1 MRQIDTRLPSV
12 EWAKINDQDKSSA
25 PTSRSNQLHSAHWAE
40 FSALDGHHYLPSESE
55 TDNPLDYPRADKI
68 SAHAAQQALNRLF
81 SHHEETV
88 SLNDLNPMRINIL
101 VMMLIAKF
109 TKDSNAVLSKVITR
123 SSDLQVFLRDQQ
135 VEDFQKQIAKA
146 VEQGEKAKKAGVCAA
161 VFDWIIGAAEV
172 VWGVCKMV
180 EGMAELAGTVL
191 TGGLSAVAGI
201 AAITAGLA
209 YIGAGCAGI
218 SKGTAEMCLA
228 LGYGDKEQL
237 KKFIEKEGEI
247 QLGLEITAMLFD
259 LIKGGALIGVALN
272 MIKPALEETLK
283 AGTSEM
289 LGNLARE
296 AGDTITTEEVKQ
308 IINTTARF
316 VAQET
321 AELVIVD
328 VTKSFTQEAFKEALA
343 SATKKTMEEVIK
355 GTAKKAVKEAA
366 EEIAGQIEKKILQ
379 KVMTKVSGK
388 IMKNIVFTW
397 LTYLRFFSGSIVT
410 IHNGLLKSESADIT
424 EKIQKLILN
433 QEFDQNK
440 LDIAERSKQQ
450 DQKMLKKIVESYADL
465 TERTFSNN
473 NQYALLQTKIANSIA

>member
-1 MRQIDTRLPSV
+1 M
-12 EWAKINDQDKSSA
+12 
-25 PTSRSNQLHSAHWAE
+25 
-40 FSALDGHHYLPSESE
+40 
-55 TDNPLDYPRADKI
+55 
-68 SAHAAQQALNRLF
+68 
-81 SHHEETV
+81 
-88 SLNDLNPMRINIL
+88 
-101 VMMLIAKF
+101 
-109 TKDSNAVLSKVITR
+109 
-123 SSDLQVFLRDQQ
+123 
-135 VEDFQKQIAKA
+135 
-146 VEQGEKAKKAGVCAA
+146 
-161 VFDWIIGAAEV
+161 
-172 VWGVCKMV
+172 WGVCKMV
-180 EGMAELAGTVL
+180 EGMVELAGTVL

-259 LIKGGALIGVALN
+259 LIKGGALIGVARN

-343 SATKKTMEEVIK
+343 SATKKND
-355 GTAKKAVKEAA
+355 GRSDHGNSKKSSQRSGRRNRRANR
-366 EEIAGQIEKKILQ
+366 KK
-379 KVMTKVSGK
+379 
-388 IMKNIVFTW
+388 
-397 LTYLRFFSGSIVT
+397 
-410 IHNGLLKSESADIT
+410 
-424 EKIQKLILN
+424 
-433 QEFDQNK
+433 
-440 LDIAERSKQQ
+440 DIAKSNDQGER
-450 DQKMLKKIVESYADL
+450 
-465 TERTFSNN
+465 
-473 NQYALLQTKIANSIA
+473 